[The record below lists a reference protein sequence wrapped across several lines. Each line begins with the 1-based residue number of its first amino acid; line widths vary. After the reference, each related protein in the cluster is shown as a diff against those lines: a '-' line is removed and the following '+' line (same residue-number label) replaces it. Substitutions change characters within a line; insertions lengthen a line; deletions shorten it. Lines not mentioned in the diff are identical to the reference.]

1 MRILSFDTT
10 NNCVS
15 IALLE
20 NDEVK
25 AQRQFSQTGSE
36 RQESVTLLIPSV
48 DELLQS
54 VGWQK
59 SYIDLIVVG
68 VGPGSFTGIR
78 IGVVTARTL
87 AQALNLP
94 LMGISLFD
102 CYAERFA
109 PMHEFSPHVAI
120 ILSGGRGHYFFAAYR
135 NLANNDTSDKPG
147 AQSLPYKQEPLIAPT
162 HGTLDELK
170 SALADVDQW
179 LVDASIHQAM
189 SDLSLLKKPAEE
201 LLPIENVAVNQGVIA
216 ARRVSLSKSSA
227 DQKVASTDN
236 SMDNKRDAKVGG
248 MREALLK
255 EFPYR
260 SVEPLYL
267 RGASVTL
274 KGSDGKAAATT

>member
-20 NDEVK
+20 HDVLK

-36 RQESVTLLIPSV
+36 RQESVTLLIPSI

-54 VGWQK
+54 IDWQK
-59 SYIDLIVVG
+59 NDIDLIVVG

-94 LMGISLFD
+94 LVGVSLFD

-109 PMHEFSPHVAI
+109 PMHEMSPHVAI
-120 ILSGGRGHYFFAAYR
+120 VLSGGRGHYFFAAYR
-135 NLANNDTSDKPG
+135 N
-147 AQSLPYKQEPLIAPT
+147 SLPWKQDLLIAPT
-162 HGTLDELK
+162 HGNLEEMK
-170 SALADVDQW
+170 SALQDVNQW
-179 LVDASIHQAM
+179 LVDASTYPTISA
-189 SDLSLLKKPAEE
+189 LPEPRKPVEE
-201 LLPIENVAVNQGVIA
+201 LLPIENVAANQGVIA
-216 ARRVSLSKSSA
+216 ARRVSLSKSLTA
-227 DQKVASTDN
+227 QKVASAEV
-236 SMDNKRDAKVGG
+236 SEDNKRDAKVGG
-248 MREALLK
+248 LRQALLE
-255 EFPYR
+255 EFSYR